1 MNGSPFS
8 GSDPG
13 EDKLR
18 RRIILIVGGLL
29 IIAGICMLIGP
40 SNILTLLHLRDL
52 ETEPEPI
59 FPSESTADSTTD
71 IPFDELSKYVVNT
84 VPRLEYFLGYPY
96 GQAELGGQRFYYFR
110 VESGFELEFC
120 TEGNSMV
127 MGVTVLSVTLYDAS
141 DKTYRLSL
149 TDGVPL
155 EILDEFLRRRLQA

>member
-8 GSDPG
+8 GSDPS

-29 IIAGICMLIGP
+29 IIACICMLIGP

-59 FPSESTADSTTD
+59 LPPVGTTDSTTY
-71 IPFDELSKYVVNT
+71 ISFDYLSQCVVNT
-84 VPRLEYFLGYPY
+84 VPRLENFLGYPY
-96 GQAELGGQRFYYFR
+96 GQAELGGQSFYYFR

-127 MGVTVLSVTLYDAS
+127 FGRTVLSVTLYDAS

-155 EILDEFLRRRLQA
+155 EVLDEFLRQRLQA

>member
-18 RRIILIVGGLL
+18 RRIVLIAGVLL
-29 IIAGICMLIGP
+29 IIAALCMLIGP
-40 SNILTLLHLRDL
+40 SNILTLLHLKDL
-52 ETEPEPI
+52 ETEPEFVLP
-59 FPSESTADSTTD
+59 PEGTADSATY
-71 IPFDELSKYVVNT
+71 ISFDYLSQCVVNT
-84 VPRLEYFLGYPY
+84 VPRLESFLGYPY
-96 GQAELGGQRFYYFR
+96 GQAELGGQRFFYFR

-127 MGVTVLSVTLYDAS
+127 MGVTVRSVTLYDAS

-155 EILDEFLRRRLQA
+155 EILDEFLRQRLQA